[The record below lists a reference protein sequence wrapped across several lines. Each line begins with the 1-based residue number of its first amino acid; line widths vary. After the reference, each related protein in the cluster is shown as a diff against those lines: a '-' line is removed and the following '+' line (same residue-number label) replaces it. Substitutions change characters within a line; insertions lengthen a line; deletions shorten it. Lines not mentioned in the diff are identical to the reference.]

1 MNLRRVF
8 VSFVLSLCLFGGLTV
23 RAQNNTCE
31 AGESPDLIIG
41 DIPEKGRFGVI
52 GDITAFS
59 IGNNTCNQGTCQA
72 NWIAN
77 TAEHPVFAQNMFR
90 LKNDRFEQIGQSWVK
105 HGFTALQQT
114 LCSSVCRTAS
124 SGNNLGVNCSDPY
137 SASLNGAQTR
147 LGPKFE
153 VNPATGVFPYPATD
167 GSLTGDAIYK
177 RLQVHNG
184 DLDPALNS
192 GAQYFVEIQVVSHD
206 DATGLNQQNNA
217 TYRQVNVTGTG
228 GLFDIV
234 WPFNAGASQRQK
246 AALEAWGTLDPT
258 VVTTNVTDGANG
270 RIIVA
275 AKATAQFASYHYE
288 YAVQNLT
295 SARAI
300 RAFRVPIPAGAV
312 VRNIGFHDVDYHS
325 GEPFSGTDWTATV
338 DASSVTFTTDAWATN
353 PNANALRWGTLYN
366 FRFDVN
372 VAPVTDQVRL
382 DLFTPGLPGSLTAST
397 LTPNACVVNG
407 ICAGSETCSNCP
419 ADCAGQ
425 GGGAGCCGNLTCE
438 PGENPCRCAAD
449 CGAPTGVEVA
459 CNDSIDNDCDG
470 QIDCM
475 DLDCCTAGACAGS
488 DHDGDGFAACDCN
501 DANADAWT
509 TPGEALDLRLAKGAG
524 SETILS
530 WLAPTN
536 PGGVLVAIVYD
547 AIRSVT
553 PADFVASASCL
564 PVAGPGVTTCS
575 DLSDPGTGGVFF
587 YLVRATNACPSGDG
601 PLGTRSNGTPR
612 GGRSCP

>member
-1 MNLRRVF
+1 MSMQRGFASLIV
-8 VSFVLSLCLFGGLTV
+8 SLCLFGGLTA

-41 DIPEKGRFGVI
+41 DIQEKARYGVI
-52 GDITAFS
+52 GDITAFA
-59 IGNNTCNQGTCQA
+59 IANNTCNQGTCQA
-72 NWIAN
+72 SWAAS

-90 LKNDRFEQIGQSWVK
+90 LKDDRFEQIGQSWVK

-114 LCSSVCRTAS
+114 LCSTACLS
-124 SGNNLGVNCSDPY
+124 SGSGSYLGVNCSDPY
-137 SASLNGAQTR
+137 SASLNGSQAR

-153 VNPATGVFPYPATD
+153 VNPATGVFPYPPTN
-167 GSLTGDAIYK
+167 GSQTGDTIYK

-184 DLDPALNS
+184 DLDPALNP
-192 GAQYFVEIQVVSHD
+192 GAMYFVEIQVVSHD
-206 DATGLNQQNNA
+206 DAMGLNHQNNV
-217 TYRQVNVTGTG
+217 TYRPVNVTATAGA
-228 GLFDIV
+228 FDLALT
-234 WPFNAGASQRQK
+234 AGASQRQK
-246 AALEAWGTLDPT
+246 AAIEAWGALDPT
-258 VVTTNVTDGANG
+258 VVTTSISDGANG
-270 RIIVA
+270 RILVA
-275 AKATAQFASYHYE
+275 AKATSMFANWHYE

-300 RAFRVPIPAGAV
+300 RSFRVPIPAGALV
-312 VRNIGFHDVDYHS
+312 SNIGFHDVDYHS

-338 DASSVTFTTDAWATN
+338 DANFVTFTTESWETN

-366 FRFDVN
+366 FRFDTRSG
-372 VAPVTDQVRL
+372 PVTDAVRL
-382 DLFTPGLPGSLTAST
+382 DLFTPGSPGSITASI

-407 ICAGSETCSNCP
+407 ICAGSETCGNCP

-438 PGENPCRCAAD
+438 TGENSCRCAAD
-449 CGAPTGVEVA
+449 CGAPTALELT

-470 QIDCM
+470 QTDCI

-501 DANADAWT
+501 DASADAWS
-509 TPGEALDLRLAKGAG
+509 TPGVAQDLVLAKGAG

-530 WLAPTN
+530 WRAPAN
-536 PGGVLVAIVYD
+536 PGGLLVAIVYD

-553 PADFVASASCL
+553 PANFVASASCL
-564 PVAGPGVTTCS
+564 PVTGPGVTTTS
-575 DLSDPGTGGVFF
+575 DLSDPGPSGLFF

-601 PLGTRSNGTPR
+601 PLGARSNGTAR
-612 GGRSCP
+612 TGRSCP

>member
-1 MNLRRVF
+1 MSVRGGI
-8 VSFVLSLCLFGGLTV
+8 VSFVLVICLFGGFTA
-23 RAQNNTCE
+23 RAQNNTCQ

-41 DIPEKGRFGVI
+41 DVQDRVRYGVV
-52 GDITAFS
+52 GNITAFA

-72 NWIAN
+72 NWNASV
-77 TAEHPVFAQNMFR
+77 AEHPLFAQNMFR
-90 LKNDRFEQIGQSWVK
+90 LKDDRFEHIGQSWLK

-114 LCSSVCRTAS
+114 LCSSACLP
-124 SGNNLGVNCSDPY
+124 SGSGSYLGVNCSDPY
-137 SASLNGAQTR
+137 SASLNGAQAR

-153 VNPATGVFPYPATD
+153 VNPATGVYPYPATD
-167 GSLTGDAIYK
+167 GSLTGDTIYK
-177 RLQVHNG
+177 RLQVHTS
-184 DLDPALNS
+184 DLDPALNA
-192 GAQYFVEIQVVSHD
+192 GAKYFVEVQVVAHD
-206 DATGLNQQNNA
+206 DATGANQQNNA
-217 TYRQVNVTGTG
+217 TYRQVNVTGAG
-228 GLFDIV
+228 GAFDIA
-234 WPFNAGASQRQK
+234 FTAGASQRQK
-246 AALEAWGTLDPT
+246 AALEAWGVLDPA
-258 VVTTNVTDGANG
+258 VFTTNVTDGANG

-275 AKATAQFASYHYE
+275 AKATLQFSTWHYE
-288 YAVQNLT
+288 YAVQNLN
-295 SARAI
+295 SSRAI
-300 RAFRVPIPAGAV
+300 RSFRVPIPEGAS

-338 DASSVTFTTDAWATN
+338 DGSSVTFTTDAWESN

-366 FRFDVN
+366 FRFDIS
-372 VAPVTDQVRL
+372 VAPITDEVRL
-382 DLFTPGLPGSLTAST
+382 DLFVPGVPASITAST
-397 LTPNACVVNG
+397 LTPNPCQADG

-425 GGGAGCCGNLTCE
+425 GGGAGCCGNLACE

-449 CGAPTGVEVA
+449 CGTSSALEVT

-470 QIDCM
+470 QTDCV

-501 DANADAWT
+501 DADIDAWS
-509 TPGEALDLRLAKGAG
+509 TPGEALDVVLEKGTG

-530 WLAPTN
+530 WRAPTE
-536 PGGVLVAIVYD
+536 PGGQLVAIVYD

-575 DLSDPGTGGVFF
+575 DMSDPGTGGVFF
-587 YLVRATNACPSGDG
+587 YLVRATNTCPSGDG
-601 PLGTRSNGTPR
+601 PLGSPPNGTPR
-612 GGRSCP
+612 VGRSCP

>member
-1 MNLRRVF
+1 MNLRRGLVGF
-8 VSFVLSLCLFGGLTV
+8 FLSLCLFCGFTA

-41 DIPEKGRFGVI
+41 DVQETTRYGVV
-52 GDITAFS
+52 GNITAFA

-72 NWIAN
+72 NWNAS
-77 TAEHPVFAQNMFR
+77 TGEHPVFAQNMFR
-90 LKNDRFEQIGQSWVK
+90 LKDDRFEQIGQSWVK

-114 LCSSVCRTAS
+114 LCSSVCRAAS
-124 SGNNLGVNCSDPY
+124 SGSYLGVNCSDPY
-137 SASLNGAQTR
+137 SASLNGSQAR

-153 VNPATGVFPYPATD
+153 VNPATGVFPYPPTN
-167 GSLTGDAIYK
+167 GSQTGDTIYK
-177 RLQVHNG
+177 RLQVHNS
-184 DLDPALNS
+184 DLDPALNP
-192 GAQYFVEIQVVSHD
+192 GAKYFVEIQVVAHD

-217 TYRQVNVTGTG
+217 TYRPVNVTAVAGA
-228 GLFDIV
+228 FDIALT
-234 WPFNAGASQRQK
+234 AGASQRQK
-246 AALEAWGTLDPT
+246 AAIEAWGALDPS
-258 VVTTNVTDGANG
+258 VVTTNITDGANG
-270 RIIVA
+270 RIVVA
-275 AKATAQFASYHYE
+275 AKATSLFATWRYE

-300 RAFRVPIPAGAV
+300 RSFRVPIPAGAL
-312 VRNIGFHDVDYHS
+312 VRNVGFHDVDYHS

-338 DASSVTFTTDAWATN
+338 DANFVTWTTDSWATN

-366 FRFDVN
+366 FRFDIN
-372 VAPVTDQVRL
+372 VAPVTDDVRL
-382 DLFTPGLPGSLTAST
+382 DLFTPGSPGSVTASI

-407 ICAGSETCSNCP
+407 VCEGSETCANCP

-438 PGENPCRCAAD
+438 AGENPCRCAAD
-449 CGAPTGVEVA
+449 CGTATALELA
-459 CNDSIDNDCDG
+459 CNDLIDNDCDG
-470 QIDCM
+470 QIDCL

-501 DANADAWT
+501 DSSADAWS
-509 TPGEALDLRLAKGAG
+509 TPGVVLDLALAKGAG
-524 SETILS
+524 SETVLS
-530 WLAPTN
+530 WQAPAN
-536 PGGVLVAIVYD
+536 PGGLLVAIVYD

-564 PVAGPGVTTCS
+564 PVTAPGVTTTS
-575 DLSDPGTGGVFF
+575 DLSDPGAGGAFF

-612 GGRSCP
+612 DGRSCP

>member
-1 MNLRRVF
+1 MSLRQGF
-8 VSFVLSLCLFGGLTV
+8 VSFVLSMCLFGGLTV

-41 DIPEKGRFGVI
+41 DIQEKLRYGVV
-52 GDITAFS
+52 GNITAFA

-72 NWIAN
+72 NWAAS
-77 TAEHPVFAQNMFR
+77 TAEHPLFAQNMFR
-90 LKNDRFEQIGQSWVK
+90 LKNDRFEQIGQSWLK

-114 LCSSVCRTAS
+114 LCSSACLAAS
-124 SGNNLGVNCSDPY
+124 SGSYLGVNCSDPY
-137 SASLNGAQTR
+137 SASLNGSQAR

-153 VNPATGVFPYPATD
+153 VNAATGVYPYPPTN

-177 RLQVHNG
+177 RLQVHNS
-184 DLDPALNS
+184 DLDPALNA
-192 GAQYFVEIQVVSHD
+192 GAQYFVEIQVVTHD
-206 DATGLNQQNNA
+206 DATGKNLNNNA
-217 TYRQVNVTGTG
+217 TYRKVNVTAVAGA
-228 GLFDIV
+228 FDIALT
-234 WPFNAGASQRQK
+234 AGASQRQK
-246 AALEAWGTLDPT
+246 AALEAWGALDAT
-258 VVTTNVTDGANG
+258 VLTTNVSDVAGG
-270 RIIVA
+270 RIILA
-275 AKATAQFASYHYE
+275 AKATSLGGSTWHYE
-288 YAVQNLT
+288 YAVQNMN
-295 SARAI
+295 SNRAV

-312 VRNIGFHDVDYHS
+312 VTNVGFHDVDYHS
-325 GEPFSGTDWTATV
+325 GEPFAGTDWPATV
-338 DASSVTFTTDAWATN
+338 DGSSVTWATDTWQN
-353 PNANALRWGTLYN
+353 NANANALRWGTLYN
-366 FRFDVN
+366 FRFDAN
-372 VAPVTDQVRL
+372 VAPVTDQVTL
-382 DLFTPGLPGSLTAST
+382 SLFLPGLPASVTAST
-397 LTPNACVVNG
+397 LTPNACLVDG

-449 CGAPTGVEVA
+449 CGTSSALEVA
-459 CNDSIDNDCDG
+459 CNDLIDNDCDG
-470 QIDCM
+470 RTDCV

-501 DANADAWT
+501 DANGDAWS
-509 TPGEALDLRLAKGAG
+509 TPGEAIDLVLAKGVG

-530 WLAPTN
+530 WYAPTN
-536 PGGVLVAIVYD
+536 PGGQLVAIVYD
-547 AIRSVT
+547 TIRSVT

-564 PVAGPGVTTCS
+564 PVAGPGVTTSS

-612 GGRSCP
+612 DGRSCP